1 MTKLNITQ
9 QLETINEELDTLR
22 KNSTEYETIMN
33 ESTDH
38 VIKEAMVTA
47 LRANQNMINGN
58 LELIKLLES

>member
-1 MTKLNITQ
+1 MDIIEIEQ

-22 KNSTEYETIMN
+22 KNSVEYETIMN